1 MPLGSLSN
9 VLEVKTA
16 ETFKGAE
23 VLDTSLPV
31 GGTPPFP
38 NGTLVNQNGVFI
50 VTNTGN
56 NIAYV

>member
-1 MPLGSLSN
+1 MTLGSLVS
-9 VLEVKTA
+9 VLEVKVA

-38 NGTLVNQNGVFI
+38 NNVLIDQNGVFL
-50 VTNTGN
+50 VTSTGN